1 MKRVIKA
8 SIQLADL
15 NRAQL
20 AQVDEIAERYNVSS
34 PVSGS
39 WETEIYHEMFA
50 IQRELNVTLDDA
62 KSIMIHYLGFDESD
76 FA

>member
-8 SIQLADL
+8 SLQLGDL

-20 AQVDEIAERYNVSS
+20 KQIDEIAERYNVSS

-39 WETEIYHEMFA
+39 WDTEIFHEMFK
-50 IQRELNVTLDDA
+50 IHRELNVSLDDA